1 VVDRTS
7 RTRKAP
13 AAPEWVTTGQ
23 AATVLGVS
31 SRTIVRLVK
40 DGTLS
45 ARRLASGQFRLDL
58 AEIEAYAASQTYVPD
73 PDAQT
78 PQPPKEDRQ
87 LKS

>member
-1 VVDRTS
+1 
-7 RTRKAP
+7 
-13 AAPEWVTTGQ
+13 
-23 AATVLGVS
+23 
-31 SRTIVRLVK
+31 VRLVK